1 MKDKIF
7 IYTPYSGSFYDKY
20 LHNLVNELDY
30 KEIIIGSPKNIDIN
44 FPANAKFLK
53 LDQFSYWSK
62 ANDYKELN
70 ALLELLTQLKINR
83 LHILRYSYENLFS
96 IISNYPNIE
105 DFNISFGIFGFR
117 EIIETPVRRTL
128 FAKLVECKSVTSVFV
143 HSISKEVIPNLL
155 EEFRDNSKI
164 HFVSDPIYDNKEDYE
179 VLNNVGAQINLLY
192 FGSFFYGKGVDILI
206 DASKKINNTNFNLTI
221 AGDTSSANFE
231 ISHVE
236 SVNHFKLINRYLTEG
251 EVILLLKQT
260 NVLILPYRNT
270 YENGTSGVLVQAAL
284 SRKLIIVPNIFPFN
298 DVVNRYSLGLTFEP
312 GSSDSLANSI
322 DELVNNYKI
331 IYSNAKFEA
340 FINNISTWGELSKL
354 I

>member
-20 LHNLVNELDY
+20 LSNLIKELDY
-30 KEIIIGSPKNIDIN
+30 KEIIIGSPKNIDII
-44 FPANAKFLK
+44 FPSNSKFLK

-62 ANDYKELN
+62 AHDYKELN
-70 ALLELLTQLKINR
+70 TLLELLTELKIYR

-96 IISNYPNIE
+96 IISNYPNIM

-117 EIIETPVRRTL
+117 EIIETQVRKSL

-179 VLNNVGAQINLLY
+179 VLNNVGAKINLLY

-221 AGDTSSANFE
+221 AGDASTANFE

-236 SVNHFKLINRYLTEG
+236 SINHFKLINRYLTED
-251 EVILLLKQT
+251 EVILLLKET

-312 GSSDSLANSI
+312 GSSDSLVNSI
-322 DELVNNYKI
+322 EELLNNYKSF
-331 IYSNAKFEA
+331 YSNAKFEA
-340 FINNISTWGELSKL
+340 FINNISTWRELSNL